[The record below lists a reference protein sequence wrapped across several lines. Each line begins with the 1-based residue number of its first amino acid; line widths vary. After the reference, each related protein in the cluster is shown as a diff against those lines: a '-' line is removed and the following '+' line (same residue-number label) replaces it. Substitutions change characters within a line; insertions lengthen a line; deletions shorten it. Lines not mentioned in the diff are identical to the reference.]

1 MRRTNS
7 TGLRLDLTENTPDSL
22 LNSSRLPN
30 LVVEHAETLGGAN
43 CLQVASL
50 GENLNS
56 KLPNVVEGS
65 MDYGTERRSSR
76 YLTEYDAAAKSSIYH
91 HQEVPSSAL
100 NYGVAESGYLDR
112 GYRTA
117 AAAAATYNGTY
128 DPEGL
133 YDARMYPEDTGSLRY
148 NRSRTYQESD
158 LDEPYIRGEPTKT
171 VRTAYDPIQDG
182 NRRYSR
188 DLTDYEFAHYAEEML
203 KREPKKPCSKVTY
216 DVATTKGYDS
226 GLKTN
231 NHDQAYDLAGQQ
243 QAYNSVGKLYGT
255 LPRYESS
262 GSKYDEYERD
272 AVSNLSGNRGYET
285 TGRAKVYEGI
295 KYELTTSKS
304 YDRSNFDTASRYSD
318 GTNNQT
324 LKLGENSSRKSIEE
338 NGGNAQEKMNGYRNN
353 NFEAYGVYADPTDDH
368 GFKTDKKTPTYTY
381 KGVVVNASGESSV
394 VEQKRVKEAVQTE
407 GSPWCKPTIL
417 LLLLVLVLVIFVL
430 VAGIL
435 LYFNCKFTNPSL
447 NACLMFLDY
456 LFACYHK
463 KYTVNSHFFYG
474 PADYPSFYF

>member
-22 LNSSRLPN
+22 LNSSSRLPN
-30 LVVEHAETLGGAN
+30 LVVEHAESLGVGAN
-43 CLQVASL
+43 SLQQSSL

-76 YLTEYDAAAKSSIYH
+76 YLADYDAAKSSIYH

-100 NYGVAESGYLDR
+100 NYGVVESGYLDR
-112 GYRTA
+112 GYRA
-117 AAAAATYNGTY
+117 AAPTYNGTY
-128 DPEGL
+128 EPEGI
-133 YDARMYPEDTGSLRY
+133 YDTRMYPEDTGSLRY
-148 NRSRTYQESD
+148 NRNRTYQESD
-158 LDEPYIRGEPTKT
+158 LDEPYNIRGEPTKT

-203 KREPKKPCSKVTY
+203 KREPKKPCTKVTY

-226 GLKTN
+226 GVKTN
-231 NHDQAYDLAGQQ
+231 TRDQAYDLTGQQ
-243 QAYNSVGKLYGT
+243 QAYNSVGKIYGT

-262 GSKYDEYERD
+262 GTKYDEYERD

-304 YDRSNFDTASRYSD
+304 YDRANFDTASGYSD

-324 LKLGENSSRKSIEE
+324 LKLGENSAAKNPAE
-338 NGGNAQEKMNGYRNN
+338 NGGNAPEKMNGYRNN
-353 NFEAYGVYADPTDDH
+353 NFEAYGVYADQTDDH
-368 GFKTDKKTPTYTY
+368 GFKTDKKTPTYSY

-394 VEQKRVKEAVQTE
+394 VEQKRVKEAVQTDMQ

-435 LYFNCKFTNPSL
+435 LYFNCKFANFKMI
-447 NACLMFLDY
+447 ACLL
-456 LFACYHK
+456 
-463 KYTVNSHFFYG
+463 
-474 PADYPSFYF
+474 